1 MVGRKAGFCGHL
13 RVFLRGRFRDLW
25 GSSVGLNTN
34 GSTSSNNHQGVLTR
48 IKASVERNRL
58 GEVLVY
64 TGALTPQEL
73 RYALGRQKSS
83 NEPLGRV
90 LVREQM
96 IRRQDLY
103 RALLQQTT
111 LRLMAASLAIAL
123 GFTMF
128 GIKRANAA
136 SMRDLPAQLTLASVA
151 NNAFTQVNYY
161 PNLFGADEKRSGNL
175 KPFTK
180 WSGMFERF
188 ETAMQNQG
196 AKTSIRR
203 IKAEIEP
210 LQGLPLDAM
219 VARVNTIANN
229 VQYIEDKDNYGATDY
244 WATPIEFFK
253 NGGDCE
259 DYAIAKYTMLRALG
273 VPETRLRIAIV
284 HDLQKNIPHAV
295 LVVYTDDGALVLDNQ
310 NKNVRTAHSLSSR
323 YKPIFSINRDA
334 WWLHSKPESNTVLA
348 SAQ

>member
-1 MVGRKAGFCGHL
+1 MGFESG
-13 RVFLRGRFRDLW
+13 
-25 GSSVGLNTN
+25 GSSLKSHSQG
-34 GSTSSNNHQGVLTR
+34 GVLNR
-48 IKASVERNRL
+48 IKVSVDRNRL

-73 RYALGRQKSS
+73 RYALARQKTSGAS
-83 NEPLGRV
+83 EPLGRV
-90 LVREQM
+90 LLRERM

-103 RALLQQTT
+103 RALAQQMT

-136 SMRDLPAQLTLASVA
+136 SVRDLPAQVTLASVA
-151 NNAFTQVNYY
+151 NSAFTPVNYY
-161 PNLFGADEKRSGNL
+161 PNLFGANEKQSTNL

-180 WSGMFERF
+180 WTDMFVRF
-188 ETAMQNQG
+188 ETAMGG
-196 AKTSIRR
+196 ASAKSSIKT

-219 VARVNTIANN
+219 AARVNTIANA
-229 VQYIEDKDNYGATDY
+229 VRYIEDKDNYGNSDY
-244 WATPIEFFK
+244 WATPVEFFAR
-253 NGGDCE
+253 GGDCE

-273 VPETRLRIAIV
+273 VPESRLRIAIV

-295 LVVYTDDGALVLDNQ
+295 LVVYTDDGALILDNQ
-310 NKNVRTAHSLSSR
+310 NKSVRTANSLTSR
-323 YKPIFSINRDA
+323 YRPIFSINRDA
-334 WWLHSKPESNTVLA
+334 WWLHNKPQGTVLA